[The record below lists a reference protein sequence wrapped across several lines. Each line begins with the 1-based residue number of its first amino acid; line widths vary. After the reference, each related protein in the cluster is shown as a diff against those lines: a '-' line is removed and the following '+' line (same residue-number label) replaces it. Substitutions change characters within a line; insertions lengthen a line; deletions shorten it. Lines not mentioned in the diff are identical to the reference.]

1 MKFLLLLSATAT
13 MVAGCAAPAEFS
25 YLNGSRWTTVE
36 LNTYDTRI
44 ISVDGYTRRQNEKL
58 FVDPGVR
65 TIVLEAA
72 PAAGF
77 FWPQQREI
85 VVNVEPCMQYW
96 FEAKRANPLAQDWEP
111 RVNYADR
118 IAGCKSG
125 SH

>member
-13 MVAGCAAPAEFS
+13 MVAACAAPAEFS

-65 TIVLEAA
+65 TIVLEAV
-72 PAAGF
+72 PTAGF

-85 VVNVEPCMQYW
+85 VVKVEPCMQYW
-96 FEAKRANPLAQDWEP
+96 FEAKRVNPLSQDWEP

-118 IAGCKSG
+118 IAGCKPG